1 MDKLSAIVSQLTGL
15 AIVSDCSGCSSG
27 VVFGGSVPFLGNVLD
42 NMLGLVTDLGNAGLV
57 GLLVAGYLMNAA
69 D

>member
-15 AIVSDCSGCSSG
+15 AISLIVLGVALG

-42 NMLGLVTDLGNAGLV
+42 NMLGLVSDLGNAGLV

-69 D
+69 A

>member
-15 AIVSDCSGCSSG
+15 AISLIVLGVALG
-27 VVFGGSVPFLGNVLD
+27 VVFGGSVPCLGNVLD
-42 NMLGLVTDLGNAGLV
+42 NMLGLVSDLGNAGLV